1 MGDVPAVAEIT
12 GDLGQR
18 WELLANTYKPYPCG
32 IVMHAVIDA
41 CLELRRDHA
50 LTSAEVAEVIV
61 SGDQLLLDRGD
72 RVVSNDRDARVSI
85 HHCAAVALLFG
96 VAGVREF
103 SEAVVHEPAVVALRE
118 LTRARLDAS
127 SPRGAAT
134 VLVRTHDGRALTAT
148 VLHAR
153 GSTERPLSDHEIAAK
168 VRDLAADGGFQGSI
182 DEVIA
187 AVWQVDTMPTIAP
200 LVGLL
205 GRS

>member
-1 MGDVPAVAEIT
+1 
-12 GDLGQR
+12 
-18 WELLANTYKPYPCG
+18 
-32 IVMHAVIDA
+32 MHAVIDA

-50 LTSAEVAEVIV
+50 LTAADVAEIVV

-96 VAGVREF
+96 VAGVWEF
-103 SEAVVHEPAVVALRE
+103 SEAVVHEPAVVALRK
-118 LTRARLDAS
+118 LTRARLDAT

-134 VLVRTHDGRALTAT
+134 VLVRTHDGRVLTAT

-153 GSTERPLSDHEIAAK
+153 GSTERPLSDDEIAAK
-168 VRDLAADGGFQGSI
+168 VRDLAADGGFKGPI

-187 AVWQVDTMPTIAP
+187 VVWQLDTMATIEP
-200 LVGLL
+200 LVRLL
-205 GRS
+205 GRG